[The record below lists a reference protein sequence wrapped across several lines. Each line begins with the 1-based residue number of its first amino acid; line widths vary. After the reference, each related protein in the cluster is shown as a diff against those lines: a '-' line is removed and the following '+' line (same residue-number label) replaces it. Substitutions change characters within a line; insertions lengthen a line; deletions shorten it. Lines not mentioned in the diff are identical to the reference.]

1 MVSQVISDTSHPKAK
16 AATKRERMCDFVLCI
31 VACVRVCACTQIKCE
46 EFLEN
51 YEWLIRSK
59 GVSAFQDMLKK
70 GYSVKLNSVTCDT
83 PTKAANVSNT
93 ITQNM
98 GRG

>member
-1 MVSQVISDTSHPKAK
+1 MVGTFMLLFSLTVSAPGGTVGDEIINVYS
-16 AATKRERMCDFVLCI
+16 KRFD
-31 VACVRVCACTQIKCE
+31 TQIKCE
-46 EFLEN
+46 EFLKN
-51 YEWLIRSK
+51 YEWLIRNK
-59 GVSAFQDMLKK
+59 GVSAFQGMLKK

-83 PTKAANVSNT
+83 PAKAANVSNT

>member
-1 MVSQVISDTSHPKAK
+1 MVGTFMLLFSLTVSAPGGTVGDEIINVYN
-16 AATKRERMCDFVLCI
+16 KRFD
-31 VACVRVCACTQIKCE
+31 TQIKCE
-46 EFLEN
+46 QFLKN
-51 YEWLIRSK
+51 YEWLIRNK
-59 GVSAFQDMLKK
+59 GTSAFQGMLKE
-70 GYSVKLNSVTCDT
+70 GYSVKLNSVTCDS

>member
-1 MVSQVISDTSHPKAK
+1 MVGTFMLLFNLTVSAPSGTVGDEIINVYS
-16 AATKRERMCDFVLCI
+16 KRFD
-31 VACVRVCACTQIKCE
+31 TQIKCE
-46 EFLEN
+46 QFLDS

-59 GVSAFQDMLKK
+59 GVSAFEDMLKK

-83 PTKAANVSNT
+83 PTKAASVSNA
-93 ITQNM
+93 ITHNM

>member
-1 MVSQVISDTSHPKAK
+1 MVGTFMLLFSLTVSAPGGTVGDEIINVYS
-16 AATKRERMCDFVLCI
+16 KRFD
-31 VACVRVCACTQIKCE
+31 TQIKCE
-46 EFLEN
+46 QFLKN
-51 YEWLIRSK
+51 YEWLIRNK
-59 GVSAFQDMLKK
+59 GTSAFQGMLKE
-70 GYSVKLNSVTCDT
+70 GYSVKLNSVTCDS

>member
-1 MVSQVISDTSHPKAK
+1 MVGTFMLLFSLTVSAPGGTVGDEIINVYS
-16 AATKRERMCDFVLCI
+16 KRFD
-31 VACVRVCACTQIKCE
+31 TQIKCE
-46 EFLEN
+46 QFLKN
-51 YEWLIRSK
+51 YEWLIRNK

-83 PTKAANVSNT
+83 PAKAANVSNT

>member
-1 MVSQVISDTSHPKAK
+1 MVGTFMLLFNLTVSGPSG
-16 AATKRERMCDFVLCI
+16 AAGDEIINVYSKRFD
-31 VACVRVCACTQIKCE
+31 TQIKCE
-46 EFLEN
+46 QFLDD

-59 GVSAFQDMLKK
+59 GISAFQDMLKK

-83 PTKAANVSNT
+83 PAKAANVSNT

>member
-1 MVSQVISDTSHPKAK
+1 MVGTFMLLFSLTVSAPGGTVGDEIINVYS
-16 AATKRERMCDFVLCI
+16 KRFD
-31 VACVRVCACTQIKCE
+31 TQIKCE
-46 EFLEN
+46 QFLKN
-51 YEWLIRSK
+51 YEWLIRNK

-70 GYSVKLNSVTCDT
+70 GYRVKLNSVTCDT
-83 PTKAANVSNT
+83 PAKAANVSNT

>member
-1 MVSQVISDTSHPKAK
+1 MVGTFMLLFSLTVSAPGGTVGDEIINVYS
-16 AATKRERMCDFVLCI
+16 KRFD
-31 VACVRVCACTQIKCE
+31 TQIKCE
-46 EFLEN
+46 EFLKN
-51 YEWLIRSK
+51 YEWLIRNK

-83 PTKAANVSNT
+83 PAKAANVSNT

>member
-1 MVSQVISDTSHPKAK
+1 MLGTFMLLFSLTVSAPGGTVGDEIINVYS
-16 AATKRERMCDFVLCI
+16 KRFD
-31 VACVRVCACTQIKCE
+31 TQIKCE
-46 EFLEN
+46 QFLKN
-51 YEWLIRSK
+51 YEWLIRNK
-59 GVSAFQDMLKK
+59 GTSAFQGMLKE
-70 GYSVKLNSVTCDT
+70 GYSVKLNSVTCDS

>member
-1 MVSQVISDTSHPKAK
+1 MVGTFMLLFNLTVSGPSGAAGDEIINVYSKRFDTK
-16 AATKRERMCDFVLCI
+16 
-31 VACVRVCACTQIKCE
+31 IKCE
-46 EFLEN
+46 QFLDD

-83 PTKAANVSNT
+83 PAKAASVSKA

>member
-1 MVSQVISDTSHPKAK
+1 MVGTFMLLFNLTVSGPSG
-16 AATKRERMCDFVLCI
+16 AAGDEIINVYSKRFD
-31 VACVRVCACTQIKCE
+31 TQIKCE
-46 EFLEN
+46 QFLDD

-59 GVSAFQDMLKK
+59 GVSAFQDMLKE

-83 PTKAANVSNT
+83 PAKAANVSNT

>member
-1 MVSQVISDTSHPKAK
+1 MVGTFMLLFNLTVSAPGGTVGDEIINVYS
-16 AATKRERMCDFVLCI
+16 KRFD
-31 VACVRVCACTQIKCE
+31 TQIKCE
-46 EFLEN
+46 QFLDS

>member
-1 MVSQVISDTSHPKAK
+1 MVGTFMLLFSLTVSAPGGTVGDEIINVYS
-16 AATKRERMCDFVLCI
+16 KRFD
-31 VACVRVCACTQIKCE
+31 TQIKCE
-46 EFLEN
+46 EFLKN

>member
-1 MVSQVISDTSHPKAK
+1 MVGTFMLLFSLTVSAPGGTVGDEIINVYS
-16 AATKRERMCDFVLCI
+16 KRFD
-31 VACVRVCACTQIKCE
+31 TQIKCE
-46 EFLEN
+46 EFLKN
-51 YEWLIRSK
+51 YEWLIRNK
-59 GVSAFQDMLKK
+59 GVSAFQGMLKK